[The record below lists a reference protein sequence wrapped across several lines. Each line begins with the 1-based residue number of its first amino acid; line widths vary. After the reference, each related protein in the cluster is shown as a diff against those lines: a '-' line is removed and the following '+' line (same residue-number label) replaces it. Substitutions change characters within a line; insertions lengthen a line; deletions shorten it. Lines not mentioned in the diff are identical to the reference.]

1 MPTGKGTVVARPVL
15 RDLVS
20 TTGDLAA
27 LPTTVVR
34 LLELLRDQTCAAE
47 QLAQVLDRDGAM
59 TANVLKLCNSAFYGL
74 RGTVSTTRQA
84 LVMLGNRAVATLAF
98 ATGMVPVMRR
108 HLVGYGMDRERF
120 WEHSLHS
127 AMAAGLAC
135 ERMGVGDRGCEAFTA
150 GLVHDVGMLA
160 LDAHL
165 STYGMRVLPAQPLF
179 NVVEREREALG
190 FDHTEAGG
198 LLATN
203 WGLPASLVAAITF
216 HHRPWDTREDAELL
230 AAVLAGDL
238 AAQMAHDGLSPEAW
252 PREMDFLAALG
263 LDAAALAEI
272 AGIVAVAPDE
282 TLARVTQPAGAP
294 WPRPQPAGAR

>member
-1 MPTGKGTVVARPVL
+1 MPRPVL

-47 QLAQVLDRDGAM
+47 HLAQVLDRDGAM

-74 RGTVSTTRQA
+74 RGTVTTSRQA

-120 WEHSLHS
+120 WQHSLHS
-127 AMAAGLAC
+127 AMAAGLAS
-135 ERMGVGDRGCEAFTA
+135 ERLGVGDRSCEAFTA
-150 GLVHDVGMLA
+150 GLVHDVGMLV
-160 LDAHL
+160 LDSHL
-165 STYGMRVLPAQPLF
+165 ATYGMAVLPTQPLF
-179 NVVEREREALG
+179 NVVERERDALG

-198 LLATN
+198 LLASS
-203 WGLPASLVAAITF
+203 WGLPTPLVAAIT
-216 HHRPWDTREDAELL
+216 HHHSPWSAREDQELVV
-230 AAVLAGDL
+230 AVLAGDL
-238 AAQMAHDGLSPEAW
+238 AAQMAHDGLPAESW
-252 PREMDFLAALG
+252 PRELEYLTGLG
-263 LDAAALAEI
+263 LDADTLCELAR
-272 AGIVAVAPDE
+272 IVAAAPDE
-282 TLARVTQPAGAP
+282 TLARVTHPAGSP
-294 WPRPQPAGAR
+294 WPRPEPAPTR

>member
-1 MPTGKGTVVARPVL
+1 MPRPVL

-47 QLAQVLDRDGAM
+47 RLAQVLDRDGAM

-127 AMAAGLAC
+127 AMAAGLAA
-135 ERMGVGDRGCEAFTA
+135 ERLGYGDRACEAFTA

-165 STYGMRVLPAQPLF
+165 ATYGMHVVPTLPLF
-179 NVVEREREALG
+179 NVAAREREALG

-198 LLATN
+198 LLAAN
-203 WGLPASLVAAITF
+203 WGLPVSLTAAITH
-216 HHRPWDTREDAELL
+216 HHRPWDASDDPELV

-238 AAQMAHDGLSPEAW
+238 AAQMAHDGLQPEAW
-252 PREMDFLAALG
+252 PRELAYLTALG
-263 LDAAALAEI
+263 LDAEALTELART
-272 AGIVAVAPDE
+272 VALAPDE

-294 WPRPQPAGAR
+294 WPAVQPVAGR